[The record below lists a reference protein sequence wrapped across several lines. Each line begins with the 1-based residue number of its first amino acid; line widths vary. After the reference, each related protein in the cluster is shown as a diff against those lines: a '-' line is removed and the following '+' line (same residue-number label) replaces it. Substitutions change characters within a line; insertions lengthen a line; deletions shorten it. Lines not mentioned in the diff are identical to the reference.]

1 MGKQD
6 LESLINFSTHVGNLK
21 RKKRKGWVV
30 WHDIDN
36 SESTS
41 SHIFRTALLAW
52 VLGEEE
58 KDLNTTKLIKMALGH
73 DLCEVFAEDETPYA
87 VLLPEDKDPEKMK
100 EILKKHPR
108 VQSSLEDRKK
118 QKEKKFNNELE
129 GLEKLISDLPQDLKK
144 EIKNLWLDYEKKLSK
159 EGRFAKQIDKL
170 ENLLQ
175 GLEYWKEQGQIQKD
189 LWIMDAK
196 ERIENE
202 NLQMF
207 LDELDNEF
215 SDKEAENKKYRAF
228 VKFFIN
234 CGKLKR
240 KKRRGWTVLHDLKN
254 SETTAD
260 HVFRAT
266 ILSWLLGKEEKTL
279 DLEEMIKMTL
289 VHDLCEV
296 FAKDEIP
303 YEGLVDE
310 NSSKEEKRKI
320 RKKRSRTQ
328 YTKEERKKRLEEKSR
343 KEKEALDKLL
353 KDLPKDFSTKAKHLW
368 QNYENKRTKE
378 ARFVKQID
386 RLESLMQAL
395 EYWKEQGQIERD
407 LWLSASSEWATNKN
421 IIEAIDVLRKKY
433 N

>member
-1 MGKQD
+1 MEKQD
-6 LESLINFSTHVGNLK
+6 LEALINFSTQIGKLK
-21 RKKRKGWVV
+21 RKQRKGWVV

-41 SHIFRTALLAW
+41 SHIFRTTLLAW
-52 VLGEEE
+52 GLGQEQE
-58 KDLNTTKLIKMALGH
+58 DLDTDKIIKMALVH
-73 DLCEVFAEDETPYA
+73 DLCEVYAEDETPYA
-87 VLLPEDKDPEKMK
+87 VLLPEDKDSEKMK

-108 VQSSLEDRKK
+108 IQSSLKDRKK
-118 QKEKKFNNELE
+118 QKKKKFKNELE
-129 GLEKLISDLPQDLKK
+129 GIENLISDLPQDLKK
-144 EIKNLWLDYEKKLSK
+144 EVKNIWLEYEKKLSK
-159 EGRFAKQIDKL
+159 EGRFVKQIDKL

-175 GLEYWKEQGQIQKD
+175 GLEYWKEQGQIQKN

-196 ERIENE
+196 ERIEDEKLQLFLNE
-202 NLQMF
+202 I
-207 LDELDNEF
+207 DNEF
-215 SDKEAENKKYRAF
+215 SNKEPENEKYRTF

-234 CGKLKR
+234 CGILKR
-240 KKRRGWTVLHDLKN
+240 KKRRGWTVLHDLKD
-254 SETTAD
+254 SEITAD

-266 ILSWLLGKEEKTL
+266 VLAWIFGRKEEDL
-279 DLEEMIKMTL
+279 NLEEVIKMAL

-296 FAKDEIP
+296 YAKDEIP

-310 NSSKEEKRKI
+310 DTSKEEKEKI

-328 YTKEERKKRLEEKSR
+328 YTKEERKKRLEEKTR

-353 KDLPKDFSTKAKHLW
+353 KDLPKDFKIKAKHLW

-386 RLESLMQAL
+386 RLESLIQAL
-395 EYWKEQGQIERD
+395 EYWKEQGQIEKD

-421 IIEAIDVLRKKY
+421 LIKAIDILRKKY